1 MASERRVACAWRFS
15 PVQVDKNG
23 LTCQAGVSS
32 IATEAFHGILHN
44 GADSGEAAQAFRFD
58 GARCSD
64 GMSPRARSLAG

>member
-32 IATEAFHGILHN
+32 IATEAFHGIFLHN
-44 GADSGEAAQAFRFD
+44 GEFYS
-58 GARCSD
+58 
-64 GMSPRARSLAG
+64 